1 MIPGTVDPGVAA
13 SPPGGDLYFASAA
26 SIASPGVPLSPEG
39 SYNAFDTT
47 GNAGNLRVAPLM
59 FESPTNAGGQ
69 SVALASQAAGGGHVS
84 EVLNFRGS
92 PVPWIGIALLMLF
105 GLLVLTAEFRLKG
118 PGHSKVGGEVVL

>member
-26 SIASPGVPLSPEG
+26 SIASPGVPLS
-39 SYNAFDTT
+39 
-47 GNAGNLRVAPLM
+47 GNLRVAPLM